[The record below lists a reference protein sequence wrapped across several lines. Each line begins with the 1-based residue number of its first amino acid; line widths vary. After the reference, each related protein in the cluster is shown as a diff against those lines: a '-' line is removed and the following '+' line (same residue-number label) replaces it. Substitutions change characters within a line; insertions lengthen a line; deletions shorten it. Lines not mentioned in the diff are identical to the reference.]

1 MLTLILK
8 WIVTQ
13 HLDVIENSMW
23 LSEQFRK
30 DDRAEFQYA
39 NPRTG
44 LKQSG
49 CIFIATLISSL
60 CNMKFMQEMKQDGH
74 TIPASLGGGRFEMLK
89 CLPASL
95 KGRKLLTIQGR
106 APRTDG
112 QCTFREGKDPNAWS
126 RDNCTQ

>member
-8 WIVTQ
+8 WIMT

-49 CIFIATLISSL
+49 CIFIATFISSP
-60 CNMKFMQEMKQDGH
+60 CNMKFLQEMKPDGH

-89 CLPASL
+89 CLSASL
-95 KGRKLLTIQGR
+95 KGRKLFTDQGR

-126 RDNCTQ
+126 RGNCTQ